1 MTSNELLLSTEFS
14 GPAATLALETARA
27 AIARWTGGV
36 RPSAE
41 LAPDVSRVSPQARWV
56 DQAQRNLA
64 QWIAHGGFSQAE
76 GASAPLPALMRPVM
90 YMPAFLPLAS
100 QSSSDELYAE

>member
-1 MTSNELLLSTEFS
+1 MTSNDLLLATDCADT
-14 GPAATLALETARA
+14 AATLALETARA

-41 LAPDVSRVSPQARWV
+41 LPRDVSRISPQARWV

-64 QWIAHGGFSQAE
+64 QWIEHGGFAQAE
-76 GASAPLPALMRPVM
+76 GAAAPLPALMRPVM
-90 YMPAFLPLAS
+90 YSPDALPLAS
-100 QSSSDELYAE
+100 QSSSDKLYAD